1 MSSYRLTSFIFTG
14 IIFCD
19 RYVFTEKNGI
29 RLDNRDNV
37 FRASGKNKTKK
48 LTTKTTTTTTT
59 TTTNEYVEYKSKII
73 SNNILY

>member
-48 LTTKTTTTTTT
+48 LTTKTTTTTT
-59 TTTNEYVEYKSKII
+59 NEYVEYKSKII
-73 SNNILY
+73 SNNIFY

>member
-59 TTTNEYVEYKSKII
+59 NEYVEYKSKII

>member
-19 RYVFTEKNGI
+19 RYVFSEKNGI

-59 TTTNEYVEYKSKII
+59 NEYVEYKSKII

>member
-1 MSSYRLTSFIFTG
+1 MSSYRLTSFIFIG

-59 TTTNEYVEYKSKII
+59 NEYVEYKSKII

>member
-19 RYVFTEKNGI
+19 RYVFTEKNGV

-59 TTTNEYVEYKSKII
+59 TNEYVEYKSKII

>member
-59 TTTNEYVEYKSKII
+59 TNEYVEYKSKII